1 MSVRCVLSGI
11 ALKFKGRKSSNDF
24 SFFYE
29 SKFVM
34 LLVSLK
40 QIDGCKN
47 CSLEVKLL
55 EIFYK

>member
-1 MSVRCVLSGI
+1 MSVRCALSGI
-11 ALKFKGRKSSNDF
+11 ALKFKGRKSANDYF
-24 SFFYE
+24 SFYE
-29 SKFVM
+29 CKLVM

-47 CSLEVKLL
+47 CSFEVKLL

>member
-11 ALKFKGRKSSNDF
+11 ALKFKGRKPSNDF

-29 SKFVM
+29 SKLVM

-47 CSLEVKLL
+47 CSFEVRLL